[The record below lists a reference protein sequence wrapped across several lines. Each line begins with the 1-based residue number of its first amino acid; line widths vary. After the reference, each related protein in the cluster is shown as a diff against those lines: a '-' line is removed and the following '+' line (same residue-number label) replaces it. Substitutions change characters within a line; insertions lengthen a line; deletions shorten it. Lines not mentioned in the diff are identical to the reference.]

1 MPERR
6 EFLGRQGTSLPSAP
20 WSILCIGIRKRTS
33 VSRSGNAPYPL
44 SLPNPFIR
52 RTGVAKH
59 SPAFRLINHNIRSAT
74 RTPDRLPWI
83 RPLRSLLCHLPSF
96 FFRLSPAKKLRAR
109 PASGPDVPLLPF
121 TVEPN
126 RHSAGPCAERLLLGF
141 ADRFHGF
148 RFLQGSSVSG
158 SKSPIICTWIES
170 VRSLGCPHSK
180 ELLGVICQHRKLS
193 LLCEHFGL

>member
-6 EFLGRQGTSLPSAP
+6 EFLGRQGTSLPSEP
-20 WSILCIGIRKRTS
+20 WSILCSGIRKRTS

-59 SPAFRLINHNIRSAT
+59 SPAFRLINHNIRSAP
-74 RTPDRLPWI
+74 RTPARLPWI
-83 RPLRSLLCHLPSF
+83 RPLRGLLCRLPSF
-96 FFRLSPAKKLRAR
+96 GLRPSPAKKLRSSK
-109 PASGPDVPLLPF
+109 ASGPHVPLLPF
-121 TVEPN
+121 TVEPH

-180 ELLGVICQHRKLS
+180 ELLGVICQQDRKS
-193 LLCEHFGL
+193 VV